1 MFEQYKMFVDTSEK
15 LVARRQTANRFFFS
29 ANALTISAMGV
40 GISLIDGD
48 ENRTGLIALGIF
60 VLSLVGILFCVAWVR
75 LVNSFAQLNTG
86 KFKVIHEIEK
96 MLPIALFAAEWYVLG
111 EGKDPKRYKS
121 STDTEKVVSW
131 IFMDYMFLYLLVL
144 SCLGCFG
151 YYGHIAEQ
159 RLSEGTQNAAAQL
172 ELVVG
177 DNDCKL
183 SGKQNGS
190 EVSRLERSLC
200 SKFEEG

>member
-1 MFEQYKMFVDTSEK
+1 MMREDEKNLEQKLFPLGKPSGPISNDSIVFEQYKMFVDTSEK

-40 GISLIDGD
+40 GIGLIDGD

-60 VLSLVGILFCVAWVR
+60 VLSLVGILFCVAWAR

-96 MLPIALFAAEWYVLG
+96 MMPIALFAAEWYVLG

-121 STDTEKVVSW
+121 STDIEMVVPK
-131 IFMDYMFLYLLVL
+131 IFMGLYVLVAAWPLVL
-144 SCLGCFG
+144 GLLWLLRTYC
-151 YYGHIAEQ
+151 
-159 RLSEGTQNAAAQL
+159 
-172 ELVVG
+172 
-177 DNDCKL
+177 
-183 SGKQNGS
+183 
-190 EVSRLERSLC
+190 
-200 SKFEEG
+200 